1 MTFGNLKTLAG
12 KSGMLVGASGSAA
25 ALVVLVVSGAGWLSI
40 LLLAAVSLGWAA
52 LCLGAGGNP
61 AGGAEARKADEEN
74 AELTART
81 WALFGSLA
89 DEFNGQ
95 FGNIKSEN
103 GQVQGILADA
113 IEKLIA
119 SFTGLQEQSRRQQE
133 LAVTLT
139 SSDRSQAA
147 QASEQMS
154 YEAFLQEIDRVLQSL
169 VDSAAGNSRIAESLV
184 EKMNRTSSQ
193 FKGVLEMLGDVR
205 KIANQTQMLALN
217 AAIEAARA
225 GKAGKGFAVV
235 AEEVRNLSVRSNSF
249 SEKIGESVSGI
260 AEALSAVET
269 TVRDMAEQD
278 TRMVGEARHQVD
290 GLMEKTRAFNRRL
303 EASAQQISGISTQVE
318 QEVRGAITSLQFQD
332 MATQVLAHV
341 SGRVEILEAV
351 LDDLARLSRKMEED
365 DAELRDSCA
374 KRLEQFRQGLDEASV
389 CIENARHN
397 PVSQKSM
404 DQGEI
409 ELF

>member
-1 MTFGNLKTLAG
+1 M
-12 KSGMLVGASGSAA
+12 
-25 ALVVLVVSGAGWLSI
+25 
-40 LLLAAVSLGWAA
+40 
-52 LCLGAGGNP
+52 
-61 AGGAEARKADEEN
+61 
-74 AELTART
+74 
-81 WALFGSLA
+81 
-89 DEFNGQ
+89 
-95 FGNIKSEN
+95 
-103 GQVQGILADA
+103 
-113 IEKLIA
+113 
-119 SFTGLQEQSRRQQE
+119 
-133 LAVTLT
+133 
-139 SSDRSQAA
+139 
-147 QASEQMS
+147 
-154 YEAFLQEIDRVLQSL
+154 
-169 VDSAAGNSRIAESLV
+169 
-184 EKMNRTSSQ
+184 
-193 FKGVLEMLGDVR
+193 
-205 KIANQTQMLALN
+205 
-217 AAIEAARA
+217 
-225 GKAGKGFAVV
+225 
-235 AEEVRNLSVRSNSF
+235 RSNSF